1 MLLEM
6 KMNSK
11 SLTETYH
18 AVVDFLITH
27 KQDLMTGLWQLNSTQ

>member
-11 SLTETYH
+11 PLTETYN

-27 KQDLMTGLWQLNSTQ
+27 NQDLMTGLWQLNSS